1 MWHYAELLDTEKRR
15 SDINQDLN
23 GIEQLDEHEF
33 NMCLK
38 SVHQTYVHRPVLK
51 THVETSCCVKSY
63 AEYVN

>member
-1 MWHYAELLDTEKRR
+1 MMWHYAELLDTEKRR

-38 SVHQTYVHRPVLK
+38 SVHQYYVK
-51 THVETSCCVKSY
+51 
-63 AEYVN
+63 